1 MLKFFGLFRLFS
13 LTSAQMFAK
22 MSEIGDDD
30 MKKSKRVAAI
40 VAVVICTAAAVSAV
54 LLYSYIKTNNSYK
67 NAPLALPEN
76 FTVTGHTGCMGEK
89 DNSIEAMEA
98 AVKAG
103 AQIVEFDLNFDENK
117 NPVLSHDAPK
127 GNEVTLEQAFEFLQ
141 SNSSV
146 LANVDAKSTENL
158 KEVNALAEKYMVKKQ
173 IFFTGIEEEDVEAVK
188 VGCPGVPYYL
198 NVDVNKRKA
207 SDTAYLEEIALK
219 IIACG
224 AVGIN
229 MHKRAVTK
237 ELCDFFHSRGML
249 VSVYTVD
256 GYNEIYRVLAAAP
269 DNITSRNPDRVLSII
284 AEKSK

>member
-1 MLKFFGLFRLFS
+1 MS
-13 LTSAQMFAK
+13 AK
-22 MSEIGDDD
+22 MSETGDDD
-30 MKKSKRVAAI
+30 MKKSKRAAAI
-40 VAVVICTAAAVSAV
+40 VAVVICTAAAVLAA
-54 LLYSYIKTNNSYK
+54 LLYSYIKTNNRYK
-67 NAPLALPEN
+67 NAPLALPDT

-89 DNSIEAMEA
+89 DNSLEAMEA
-98 AVKAG
+98 AVRAG
-103 AQIVEFDLNFDENK
+103 AKIVEFDLNFDEDK
-117 NPVLSHDAPK
+117 RPVLSHDAPK

-141 SNSSV
+141 SKPSV

-158 KEVNALAEKYMVKKQ
+158 KEVNALAEKYMIKKQ

-188 VGCPGVPYYL
+188 EGCPSVPYYL
-198 NVDVNKRKA
+198 NVDVNKRKT

-237 ELCDFFHSRGML
+237 ELCDFFHAKGIL

>member
-1 MLKFFGLFRLFS
+1 MSVK
-13 LTSAQMFAK
+13 MF
-22 MSEIGDDD
+22 EIGDDD
-30 MKKSKRVAAI
+30 MKKSKRAAAI
-40 VAVVICTAAAVSAV
+40 AAVVVCTVAAVSAV

-141 SNSSV
+141 SNPSV

-158 KEVNALAEKYMVKKQ
+158 KEVNALAEKYMVKK
-173 IFFTGIEEEDVEAVK
+173 
-188 VGCPGVPYYL
+188 
-198 NVDVNKRKA
+198 
-207 SDTAYLEEIALK
+207 
-219 IIACG
+219 
-224 AVGIN
+224 
-229 MHKRAVTK
+229 
-237 ELCDFFHSRGML
+237 
-249 VSVYTVD
+249 
-256 GYNEIYRVLAAAP
+256 
-269 DNITSRNPDRVLSII
+269 
-284 AEKSK
+284 